1 MTEVGIVG
9 FGRCG
14 RLAASM
20 LSTDHRVVVTDRED
34 RADGA
39 ERAGVAWGSLAEVAS
54 RPRVLLAVPIR
65 SLPDVLDA
73 LAPHLSRGALVVD
86 CASVKVEP
94 MRWMAE
100 RLPDRVRWAG
110 THPLFGPD
118 TVDEARHVVVCE
130 APGEGAAAAEVEAIA
145 RGLSLK
151 PVRATPEEHDRA
163 MARSQALV
171 FLLARAF
178 RRAGLDAARFGTPSE
193 HRLLRALGV
202 VDRDTE
208 ELYEDIL
215 GLNPFAPDVARSLAD
230 AIERELD
237 RVVGG

>member
-1 MTEVGIVG
+1 MPAVGIVG

-20 LSTDHRVVVTDRED
+20 LSATHDVAVTDRDD
-34 RADGA
+34 RADEA
-39 ERAGVAWGSLAEVAS
+39 EALGVRWAGLGEVVS
-54 RPRVLLAVPIR
+54 RDRVLLAVPIR
-65 SLPDVLDA
+65 ALPEALDA
-73 LAPHLSRGALVVD
+73 AAAHLSSGALVVD

-94 MRWMAE
+94 MRWMAA

-118 TVDEARHVVVCE
+118 SVNESRRIVVCE
-130 APGEGAAAAEVEAIA
+130 APGGAEAASEVEAVA
-145 RGLSLK
+145 RDLGLE
-151 PVRATPEEHDRA
+151 PIRATPEEHDRT

-178 RRAGLDAARFGTPSE
+178 RRAGLGDVPFGTPSE
-193 HRLLRALGV
+193 RRVLKALSV
-202 VDRDTE
+202 VGRDTE

-215 GLNPFAPDVARSLAD
+215 RHNPFASATTGSLAE
-230 AIERELD
+230 AIRIELD
-237 RVVGG
+237 RVLGE

>member
-1 MTEVGIVG
+1 MPDAGIVG

-20 LSTDHRVVVTDRED
+20 ASATHDVIVTDRVD
-34 RADGA
+34 RRGEA
-39 ERAGVAWGSLAEVAS
+39 EAIGVGWGTLAEVAGCE
-54 RPRVLLAVPIR
+54 RVLLAVPIR
-65 SLPDVLDA
+65 ALPRVLDDV
-73 LAPHLSRGALVVD
+73 APRLRPRALVVD

-118 TVDEARHVVVCE
+118 TVEERRRIVVCE
-130 APGEGAAAAEVEAIA
+130 APGGARAAREVEDLA
-145 RGLSLK
+145 RGLDLD
-151 PVRATPEEHDRA
+151 PIRATPADHDRA

-178 RRAGLDAARFGTPSE
+178 RRVDVGEVPFGTPSE
-193 HRLLRALGV
+193 RRVLEALEV
-202 VDRDTE
+202 VGRDSE
-208 ELYEDIL
+208 ELYQDIL
-215 GLNPFAPDVARSLAD
+215 QRNPFASAAARALSD
-230 AIERELD
+230 AVEAELD
-237 RVVGG
+237 RVLGG